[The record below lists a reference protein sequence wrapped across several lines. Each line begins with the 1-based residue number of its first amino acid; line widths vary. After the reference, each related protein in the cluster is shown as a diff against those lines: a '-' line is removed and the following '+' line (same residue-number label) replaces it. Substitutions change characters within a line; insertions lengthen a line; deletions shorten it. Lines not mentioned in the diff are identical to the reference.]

1 MGVSPSAA
9 INDSLKLSRWNA
21 ALRGVPV
28 YLNLIFFWHGYS
40 MFSLKRLIWQVNFK
54 FRKRKIMVESTASLL
69 LPLVIEYLLH
79 EIAGQQCS
87 TLGISGI
94 AGCQCN
100 LMEACD
106 EDGKPKST
114 WAQYL
119 PTGVDQFGLVDG
131 GHQNLAYLCDVGAV
145 AILYDCN
152 NRIPLFAATVIT
164 GAQLL
169 GRDFG
174 RRPPANFRRSSLAWL
189 DLKFQQVGEDYFRA
203 KNRDLCYA
211 TRRGDR
217 YLVDKDWV
225 ISSGHKSRF
234 RTQDCPGGSLVKTI
248 IHRGHLIASQYG
260 RKNQTKKTATFTYTN
275 AVPQFGLFNSHPW
288 QVCEGRLL
296 MWGTQN
302 CAKVKGATQVQLFI
316 VVGAMPSTVFSP
328 LKHRYFGK
336 KGFSD
341 YMDNVYRV
349 NVPKH
354 MWTAAC
360 CRYKAKR
367 VWKYHSTA
375 FKRENNPGMEPCVT
389 SDIGTLSK
397 WLFQSVRGGTCVNL
411 FPKTPQCNEKDNFIP
426 LW

>member
-69 LPLVIEYLLH
+69 LLLVIEYLLH

-87 TLGISGI
+87 TIGINGI

-131 GHQNLAYLCDVGAV
+131 GHQNLAYLCEVGAV
-145 AILYDCN
+145 AILYDCH

-174 RRPPANFRRSSLAWL
+174 RRPPANFRRSSL
-189 DLKFQQVGEDYFRA
+189 K
-203 KNRDLCYA
+203 
-211 TRRGDR
+211 
-217 YLVDKDWV
+217 
-225 ISSGHKSRF
+225 
-234 RTQDCPGGSLVKTI
+234 
-248 IHRGHLIASQYG
+248 
-260 RKNQTKKTATFTYTN
+260 
-275 AVPQFGLFNSHPW
+275 
-288 QVCEGRLL
+288 
-296 MWGTQN
+296 
-302 CAKVKGATQVQLFI
+302 
-316 VVGAMPSTVFSP
+316 
-328 LKHRYFGK
+328 
-336 KGFSD
+336 
-341 YMDNVYRV
+341 
-349 NVPKH
+349 
-354 MWTAAC
+354 
-360 CRYKAKR
+360 
-367 VWKYHSTA
+367 
-375 FKRENNPGMEPCVT
+375 
-389 SDIGTLSK
+389 
-397 WLFQSVRGGTCVNL
+397 
-411 FPKTPQCNEKDNFIP
+411 
-426 LW
+426 

>member
-1 MGVSPSAA
+1 
-9 INDSLKLSRWNA
+9 
-21 ALRGVPV
+21 
-28 YLNLIFFWHGYS
+28 

-131 GHQNLAYLCDVGAV
+131 GHQNLAYLCEVGAV

-275 AVPQFGLFNSHPW
+275 AVP
-288 QVCEGRLL
+288 
-296 MWGTQN
+296 
-302 CAKVKGATQVQLFI
+302 
-316 VVGAMPSTVFSP
+316 
-328 LKHRYFGK
+328 
-336 KGFSD
+336 
-341 YMDNVYRV
+341 
-349 NVPKH
+349 
-354 MWTAAC
+354 
-360 CRYKAKR
+360 
-367 VWKYHSTA
+367 
-375 FKRENNPGMEPCVT
+375 
-389 SDIGTLSK
+389 
-397 WLFQSVRGGTCVNL
+397 
-411 FPKTPQCNEKDNFIP
+411 
-426 LW
+426 